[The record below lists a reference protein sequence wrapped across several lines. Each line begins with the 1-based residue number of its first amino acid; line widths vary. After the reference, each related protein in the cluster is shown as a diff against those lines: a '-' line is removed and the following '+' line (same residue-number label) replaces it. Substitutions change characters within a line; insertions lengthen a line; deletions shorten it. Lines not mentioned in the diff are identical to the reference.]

1 MPIQKKNTILAIATG
16 AVFLL
21 AFLVNDPFLIFE
33 KSYEKSKPVI
43 AGRPERVKKI
53 TVMDGAQKRIFTRST
68 EGWSAELAGS
78 PLGVQRAESQKIDTG
93 LNNLFEARRYQE
105 VSSNKDKQADYEV
118 RDTDFQLLLEGE
130 NGEKIAQVVLGKFS
144 GAGNASFIRVADE
157 TSVYAVKGF
166 LRGDWNQEFDLYR
179 DRTVLRVARENVRE
193 IRVSGKSNFALKGD
207 DKGNFALEPARAT
220 DKTRVNTY
228 LADLTELTGVKF
240 YKEPMPAAHGRIRVV
255 LSSNVT
261 KEVEFFGPTK
271 DQEFVAKSTDMPF
284 PVTIARSKV
293 EALFPKLDDLLEK
306 APLPN
311 LSAPK

>member
-43 AGRPERVKKI
+43 GGRAERVKKI
-53 TVMDGAQKRIFTRST
+53 TVVDGAQKRIFTRST
-68 EGWSAELAGS
+68 EGWSAELASS
-78 PLGVQRAESQKIDTG
+78 PLGVQRADSQKIDTG

-105 VSSNKDKQADYEV
+105 VSSNKEKQADYEV

-130 NGEKIAQVVLGKFS
+130 NGDKIAQVILGKFS
-144 GAGNASFIRVADE
+144 GAGSASFIRLADD

-166 LRGDWNQEFDLYR
+166 LKGDWNQDFDLFR

-193 IRVSGKSNFALKGD
+193 IRTSGKSSFALKGD
-207 DKGNFALEPARAT
+207 EKGNFTLDPARAT
-220 DKTRVNTY
+220 DKTRVSTY
-228 LADLTELTGVKF
+228 LGDLAELTGVKF
-240 YKEPMPAAHGRIRVV
+240 YKDALPAPYGKISVV
-255 LSSNVT
+255 LSANIT
-261 KEVEFFGPTK
+261 KTLEFFGPTK
-271 DQEFVAKSTDMPF
+271 DQEFVGKSSDMPY
-284 PVTIARSKV
+284 PVSLPRSKV

-306 APLPN
+306 APIPSLG
-311 LSAPK
+311 APK